1 MLGEGSYYVD
11 KRQRSIY
18 DHLHWHARE
27 HTAMSRMMVKFR
39 EQQAA
44 SKASKAEAEAEA
56 QEGAGEGPRRRAK
69 L

>member
-1 MLGEGSYYVD
+1 VLGEGSYYVD

-44 SKASKAEAEAEA
+44 SKASKAKAKAEA
-56 QEGAGEGPRRRAK
+56 QEEGAGEAPCRAK